1 MSLVFVFVVT
11 GGRTVSAAG
20 IIVGLD
26 DVFGHRAARLP
37 STGRTHGAE
46 HSQNF
51 LCSPLQPFL
60 LLVFVFVLVFVS
72 LLSVHKIAFI
82 FSVLLICLNP
92 FSYPD
97 YFCICVTV

>member
-1 MSLVFVFVVT
+1 MYLYLYLHLYLSGVGVFVFVVT

-51 LCSPLQPFL
+51 LCSPLHPFP

-72 LLSVHKIAFI
+72 LSSVLKIAFLFI
-82 FSVLLICLNP
+82 VLLIC
-92 FSYPD
+92 
-97 YFCICVTV
+97 T